1 MTGENGEDID
11 VKVRDRRTSF
21 EDTAD
26 EGTSADEASG
36 GAAGAA
42 PGEPSPEATEPSTAG
57 EASAEQQAAT
67 EEAYQ
72 EAANACAEPEDQ
84 QRPLPPVDFSTLVIS
99 IAQGALMNLGEIEDP
114 ETQQKTQNLVLA
126 RHNID
131 LLGLLQ
137 DKTRGNLDKE
147 EQKLIENL
155 LYDLR
160 IKYVS
165 RCKAS

>member
-1 MTGENGEDID
+1 MSGDNGEDF
-11 VKVRDRRTSF
+11 KVTDRRTRF
-21 EDTAD
+21 ADDAPEVGDDATAA
-26 EGTSADEASG
+26 EPTAEPTPQ
-36 GAAGAA
+36 GAA
-42 PGEPSPEATEPSTAG
+42 ESSTEG
-57 EASAEQQAAT
+57 MASAAQQAAT
-67 EEAYQ
+67 EEAYH
-72 EAANACAEPEDQ
+72 EAANACAEPEDEE
-84 QRPLPPVDFSTLVIS
+84 RPLPPVDFSTLVIS

-114 ETQQKTQNLVLA
+114 DTKQKSQHLVLA

-137 DKTRGNLDKE
+137 DKTRGNLDTE

>member
-1 MTGENGEDID
+1 MSGDGENGEDF
-11 VKVRDRRTSF
+11 KVTDRRTRF
-21 EDTAD
+21 TDDAPEAGDDATTAEPPPRGTAESSA
-26 EGTSADEASG
+26 EGT
-36 GAAGAA
+36 
-42 PGEPSPEATEPSTAG
+42 
-57 EASAEQQAAT
+57 ASAAQQAAT
-67 EEAYQ
+67 KEAYH
-72 EAANACAEPEDQ
+72 EATNACAEPEDEE
-84 QRPLPPVDFSTLVIS
+84 RPLPPVDFSTLVIS

-114 ETQQKTQNLVLA
+114 DTKQKSQNLVLA